1 MMQKKSTQR
10 KRTYSEKTIR
20 EHNIKDMDKKKTDK
34 YTLYTRQVHVQI
46 GHKATKIICF
56 GEELDGPR

>member
-1 MMQKKSTQR
+1 
-10 KRTYSEKTIR
+10 
-20 EHNIKDMDKKKTDK
+20 MDKKKTDK